1 MTGAPSLPEAEK
13 AVAEAKAHL
22 DVAAGAADPVV
33 QRDRF
38 KQAAQRLGYATRI
51 LEALATPSPSEGGV
65 PLNFGAVQAPSRAPV
80 FGA

>member
-38 KQAAQRLGYATRI
+38 KQAAQRLGYDPDPR
-51 LEALATPSPSEGGV
+51 
-65 PLNFGAVQAPSRAPV
+65 GAGHAEPP
-80 FGA
+80 